1 MENLVGMFEGRTLE
15 EIAAGVFVAPE
26 LDWHD
31 VGCVK
36 RYGGVSEEK
45 CACERRR
52 DAVTV
57 IGEQK

>member
-1 MENLVGMFEGRTLE
+1 MGMFEGRTLE